1 MGSEIFDYVDVIYN
15 TTEESV
21 LRFAFNLLFSE
32 LKKEGFE
39 KLYFKFIP
47 DNLSCKTLKEYKN
60 FYYMESVKSVN
71 VNFISWDTYFSGL
84 SKSQRQNIRTA
95 YNRLNRENKSFSFLS
110 TTNNQQATA
119 LYNKCFKLY
128 MKRQATKYG
137 AGLKELLFYKYF
149 HYMSQCA
156 LTDINFAFAFV
167 IEKEIASVM
176 IGFFDP
182 VRNAVEISILAV
194 NDKYLFY
201 SPGVLL
207 ICETIKHL
215 TANTDYKN
223 LDLCIGVE
231 KYKNDMGGEIY
242 YTHNFFIKL

>member
-1 MGSEIFDYVDVIYN
+1 MASDIRQWRHTMPTFILIHLPFFYQKSKREVTSAIQQWRHPVSCIVII
-15 TTEESV
+15 T
-21 LRFAFNLLFSE
+21 NL
-32 LKKEGFE
+32 
-39 KLYFKFIP
+39 
-47 DNLSCKTLKEYKN
+47 
-60 FYYMESVKSVN
+60 
-71 VNFISWDTYFSGL
+71 FSGL

-110 TTNNQQATA
+110 TTNNQQAIA

-128 MKRQATKYG
+128 MKRQASKYG

-149 HYMSQCA
+149 QCA

-182 VRNAVEISILAV
+182 VRNAVEIPILAV

-223 LDLCIGVE
+223 LDLCRGVE
-231 KYKNDMGGEIY
+231 KYKKDMGGEIY